1 MTETQSDLRSG
12 ETQIKGKVY
21 NTVLYMMQELSDVV
35 CPEEGADGAMC
46 SADDDAERLCRW
58 RDTGQILDA
67 RGRQST

>member
-1 MTETQSDLRSG
+1 MTETRSDLGSG
-12 ETQIKGKVY
+12 ETQTKGRVY
-21 NTVLYMMQELSDVV
+21 NTGRLHDTGTTDVV
-35 CPEEGADGAMC
+35 CPDEGADGAMC